1 MKIDAHQHFWKYTPE
16 DYGWISDEMSILRRD
31 FLPGDLKNE
40 LKRLDFNGSIAAQAR
55 QTIRETEW
63 LLQLAKEYDFIKGV
77 EFVMSGMSSNARLI
91 SDMRKGLDWFRRANP
106 EAYMVLL
113 D

>member
-1 MKIDAHQHFWKYTPE
+1 MSTKTQMKPLPKWFDGKIYNEGDTVSNPYTGESIDLTAE
-16 DYGWISDEMSILRRD
+16 
-31 FLPGDLKNE
+31 
-40 LKRLDFNGSIAAQAR
+40 
-55 QTIRETEW
+55 
-63 LLQLAKEYDFIKGV
+63 QLSMYDFIKGA

-91 SDMRKGLDWFRRANP
+91 SEMRKGLDWFRRTNP

>member
-1 MKIDAHQHFWKYTPE
+1 MSTKTQMKPLPKWFDGKIYNEGDTVSNPYTGESIDLTAE
-16 DYGWISDEMSILRRD
+16 
-31 FLPGDLKNE
+31 
-40 LKRLDFNGSIAAQAR
+40 
-55 QTIRETEW
+55 
-63 LLQLAKEYDFIKGV
+63 QLSMYDFIKGA